1 MNRQKKIGIIFI
13 IIGICVP
20 LMALPF
26 VSGWSDEKSLFNNF
40 YEAGI
45 EIRKGNT
52 KAIKSP
58 ADKIIENKNK
68 KITYSDLMPDKIPF
82 RLFFVITLILVYG
95 GIVKID
101 NSRQGK
107 DKKD

>member
-1 MNRQKKIGIIFI
+1 MNKQKKIGIIFI

-20 LMALPF
+20 LIAFPF
-26 VSGWSDEKSLFNNF
+26 ITGWSDKKSLFDNF

-45 EIRKGNT
+45 EIRKANSKT
-52 KAIKSP
+52 VNSS
-58 ADKIIENKNK
+58 ADKIVDNKTK

-82 RLFFVITLILVYG
+82 RLFLVITVILVYA

-101 NSRQGK
+101 HSRQSK
-107 DKKD
+107 DKKE